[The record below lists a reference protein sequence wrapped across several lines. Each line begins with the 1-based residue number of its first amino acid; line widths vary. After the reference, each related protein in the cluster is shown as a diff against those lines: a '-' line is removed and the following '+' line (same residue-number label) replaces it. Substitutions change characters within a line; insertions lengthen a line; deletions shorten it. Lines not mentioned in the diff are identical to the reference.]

1 MAEIL
6 EYDGVAVGEFVRATS
21 AARILVYDVVD
32 STMDVAHALARAGAP
47 DGTVVVAEEQTA
59 GRGRANREW
68 RSPVSG
74 VWLTLIA
81 RSADAEHLGA
91 LPIRVGLELARALDA
106 FAPERI
112 GLKWPNDLYVSTGKL
127 GGILVEARWR
137 QAVLEWAAIGVG
149 VNVVPTP
156 GVTGSGLRSGTS
168 RAAVL
173 QGSVSAVLGAAART
187 GELDA
192 QELAEFA
199 ARDIAV
205 GRDIVEPLAGT
216 VRGVAP
222 SGGLLVESA
231 GIVSEIHSGSLV
243 FPQSPPF
250 LAASS

>member
-1 MAEIL
+1 MVEIL
-6 EYDGVAVGEFVRATS
+6 EYDGVAIGELVRATS

-81 RSADAEHLGA
+81 RSTDAGHLGA
-91 LPIRVGLELARALDA
+91 LPIRAGLELARALDA

-137 QAVLEWAAIGVG
+137 QAVLEWAAIGIG
-149 VNVVPTP
+149 VNVVPTT
-156 GVTGSGLRSGTS
+156 GVTGAGLRSGTR

-173 QGSVSAVLGAAART
+173 KAIVSAVLAAAARR
-187 GELDA
+187 GGLGP

-205 GRDIVEPLAGT
+205 GREIVEPLAGT

-222 SGGLLVESA
+222 SGALLVESKGVMHEVHA
-231 GIVSEIHSGSLV
+231 GSLV
-243 FPQSPPF
+243 FKEVS
-250 LAASS
+250 AVASS